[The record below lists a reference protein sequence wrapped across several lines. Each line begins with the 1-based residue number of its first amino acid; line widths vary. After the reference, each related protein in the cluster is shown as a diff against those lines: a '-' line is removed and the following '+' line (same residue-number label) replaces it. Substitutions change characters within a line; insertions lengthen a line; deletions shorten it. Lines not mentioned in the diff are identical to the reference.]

1 MNSGIES
8 GSTDETRNIGS
19 IYQIINN
26 HFGGGGTATKKSKS
40 NSRGNTMIE
49 GPLVQT
55 TKVVRI
61 PIVTSPNSQI
71 ENGHD

>member
-1 MNSGIES
+1 
-8 GSTDETRNIGS
+8 
-19 IYQIINN
+19 
-26 HFGGGGTATKKSKS
+26 
-40 NSRGNTMIE
+40 MID

-71 ENGHD
+71 ENGHDQAEIEVVTKNVYRGGKIKLDKLKSK